1 MLEETEVTNTVTV
14 VDFKWMG
21 LQSSFKCSGSTEC
34 MEVTIGAGRLHKHL
48 NAAFCVLL
56 TKAVSYGQLSPLN
69 ISLKLL
75 QVLCL
80 RSSTH
85 VYQS

>member
-1 MLEETEVTNTVTV
+1 MLEGIEVTNTVTV
-14 VDFKWMG
+14 VDFKRMG
-21 LQSSFKCSGSTEC
+21 LQSSFKCSGATEC
-34 MEVTIGAGRLHKHL
+34 MAVTIGAGRQHEHL
-48 NAAFCVLL
+48 NAASCVLL

-80 RSSTH
+80 RSNTY